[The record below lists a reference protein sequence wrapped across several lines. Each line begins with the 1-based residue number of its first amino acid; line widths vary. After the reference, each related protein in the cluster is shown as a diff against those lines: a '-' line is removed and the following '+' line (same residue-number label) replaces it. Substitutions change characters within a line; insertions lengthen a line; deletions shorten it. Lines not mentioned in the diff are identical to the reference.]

1 LKRRPRRAGGSL
13 TLLALLLLCM
23 LATGTATAQ
32 LSQFGAGPSPAT
44 RNQPVGFM
52 ADTVEYQQNNQL
64 VIARG
69 HVEAW
74 QNGTVLRADRV
85 TFNRR
90 TGIATATGH
99 ITLFEPGG
107 QVLFADAAELT
118 QNMRDAVL
126 TGLRARLAQNG
137 KLAANGGRRTNG
149 VLNSLSR
156 VVYSTCNLCKKHPE
170 RPPLWQIHAAT
181 ATEDLQHQRMEYYGA
196 EMQMY
201 GIPVA
206 YFPYFWT
213 PLPTSKRTSGLL
225 MPSLGTSTHIG
236 AFFAQPYYWVIDDQ
250 SDATFTPMLT
260 TQAGPQL
267 DAEYRRRF
275 NFGYLT
281 LNGSLGYFENSPQA
295 TIYSNGIFDIDPTW
309 RAGFSI
315 NRATSEDYVNDFHLS
330 HDLGNYATVLT
341 SNIYLEGFGEG
352 AYSRLDTKFY
362 QSLTTLTVAQNE
374 LPVVLPRY
382 QYSYVGQPDSL
393 GGVLSIDTGM
403 FNVIRD
409 DGTDTRRA
417 DLIGEWDRPFTGD
430 LGDLWTVKLHVD
442 SAAYD
447 ASQMNEQPNFAD
459 VSQVSDAR
467 ALPQAALD
475 FRWPFERD
483 SGAWGTQLIEP
494 MAEII
499 VGPNEGGSQLNKY
512 PNEDSLDLSFS
523 DANLFGFNRFGGI
536 DRLQGGSRVNVALH
550 GAWYLAGTALDGL
563 IGQSYNSTRS
573 PWLPSY
579 SGLQDNVSDVVGR
592 LSFTPTGWLDTTYR
606 FQLDHRNLAV
616 RVSDATASIGPSNY
630 HLTAG
635 YIYSTYDPYYY
646 YLQAGTPPAGSLYY
660 TPRNEITLGGNAS
673 WGPYRVDAGARRDLV
688 DNQMVSVNAD
698 ATYEN
703 ECFIVALRYYRRYTS
718 LNGDS
723 GSTTLLI
730 QLTFKTIGQ
739 FGFSAL

>member
-1 LKRRPRRAGGSL
+1 
-13 TLLALLLLCM
+13 M

-32 LSQFGAGPSPAT
+32 LTQFGAGPSTAT

-74 QNGTVLRADRV
+74 QNGTVLRADQV

-99 ITLFEPGG
+99 VTLFEPGG

-149 VLNSLSR
+149 VLNSLSK

-181 ATEDLQHQRMEYYGA
+181 ATEDLQHQRMEYYNA

-236 AFFAQPYYWVIDDQ
+236 AFYAQPYYWVIDDQ

-281 LNGSLGYFENSPQA
+281 LNGSLGYFESSPQA
-295 TIYSNGIFDIDPTW
+295 TIYANGLFDINQTW

-409 DGTDTRRA
+409 DGTNTRRA
-417 DLIGEWDRPFTGD
+417 DLISEWDRPFTGD
-430 LGDLWTVKLHVD
+430 LGELWTVKLHVD
-442 SAAYD
+442 AAAYD
-447 ASQMNEQPNFAD
+447 ANQMNEQPNFAD
-459 VSQVSDAR
+459 VSQVNDAR

-475 FRWPFERD
+475 FRWPFARD

-494 MAEII
+494 MAEVI

-536 DRLQGGSRVNVALH
+536 DRLQGGSRVNLALH

-563 IGQSYNSTRS
+563 IGQSYNSTPS

-616 RVSDATASIGPSNY
+616 RVSDATASVGPAHY

-646 YLQAGTPPAGSLYY
+646 YLQAGTPPNGNPPPDSLYF

-673 WGPYRVDAGARRDLV
+673 WGPYRVDASARRNLT
-688 DNQMVSVNAD
+688 DNQMVSVNAG
-698 ATYEN
+698 AAYEN
-703 ECFIVALRYYRRYTS
+703 ECFIVALRYYRLYTS
-718 LNGDS
+718 LNGES
-723 GSTTLLI
+723 GGTTLLI

-739 FGFSAL
+739 IGFSAL